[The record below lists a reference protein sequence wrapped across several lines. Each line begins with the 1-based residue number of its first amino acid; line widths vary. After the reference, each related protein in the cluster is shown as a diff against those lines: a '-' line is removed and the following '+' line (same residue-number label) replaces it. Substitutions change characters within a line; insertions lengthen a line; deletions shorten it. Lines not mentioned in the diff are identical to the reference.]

1 MRHACIVTICVS
13 SIVQVLHKF
22 AGWVTANLDFKVTSL
37 FDGEC
42 FGNDIRD
49 RRMTTTD
56 TWPIELCHRWW
67 PWLTFKSI
75 SGAIKRFH
83 CLYVK
88 RYSVYP
94 VYNVRSQLQFTMVGR
109 HYVSNYLYCRIQSRG
124 MLHDAERD
132 LLAIAKFL
140 VHNAINMLRR

>member
-83 CLYVK
+83 CM
-88 RYSVYP
+88 SNDTVYTQCITYE
-94 VYNVRSQLQFTMVGR
+94 VNYNLQWSDVIMWAIIYTVVFNREECYM
-109 HYVSNYLYCRIQSRG
+109 
-124 MLHDAERD
+124 MLSATC
-132 LLAIAKFL
+132 
-140 VHNAINMLRR
+140 

>member
-1 MRHACIVTICVS
+1 MTLVDLQEYFGCYKTVS
-13 SIVQVLHKF
+13 
-22 AGWVTANLDFKVTSL
+22 
-37 FDGEC
+37 
-42 FGNDIRD
+42 
-49 RRMTTTD
+49 
-56 TWPIELCHRWW
+56 
-67 PWLTFKSI
+67 
-75 SGAIKRFH
+75 
-83 CLYVK
+83 LYVK